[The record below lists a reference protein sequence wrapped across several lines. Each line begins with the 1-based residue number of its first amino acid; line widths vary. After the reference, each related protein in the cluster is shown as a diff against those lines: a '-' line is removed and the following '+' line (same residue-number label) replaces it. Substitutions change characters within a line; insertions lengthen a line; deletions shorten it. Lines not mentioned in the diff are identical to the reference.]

1 MNICV
6 CVCVLKKTVCCFFLS
21 HFITMKFNRTE
32 KSHDLG
38 GSERSKLLINVKE
51 ANQNPGP
58 CTDDQISVSPGTPT
72 EVIHS
77 FNFQKC

>member
-1 MNICV
+1 MY
-6 CVCVLKKTVCCFFLS
+6 VLKKQYALFSLS

-38 GSERSKLLINVKE
+38 RSESSNLLTNVKE

-58 CTDDQISVSPGTPT
+58 CTDDQKISVSPGTPT

-77 FNFQKC
+77 FNFHKC